1 MATVVLATGNA
12 GKLAEFRSCFEGSGV
27 RFLSLKEIGFEGDV
41 VEDGKTFRENAEI
54 KARAVASFLERNPG
68 RAATVD
74 AVLADDSGLEVAAL
88 GGAPGIH
95 TARFAGPGATNSSN
109 IDKLLRCLEGA
120 ADRRARF
127 VCTLCLLRR
136 RGESGVSEPEFF
148 EGTCE
153 GTILEAR
160 EGAGGFGYDPV
171 FRPEGREVSFALM
184 DGAEKDRIS
193 HRGRA
198 IALLRRALAG

>member
-54 KARAVASFLERNPG
+54 KARAVASFLDRNPD

-109 IDKLLRCLEGA
+109 IDKLLGLLEGA

-136 RGESGVSEPEFF
+136 RGGSWSGTEFCD
-148 EGTCE
+148 GACE

-171 FRPEGREVSFALM
+171 FRPEGRDVSFALM

-198 IALLRRALAG
+198 IQALRALLGV

>member
-12 GKLAEFRSCFEGSGV
+12 GKLAEFREAFEGSGV
-27 RFLSLKEIGFEGDV
+27 RFLSLKEIGFEGEIA
-41 VEDGKTFRENAEI
+41 EDGKTFRANAEI
-54 KARAVASFLERNPG
+54 KARAVAEFLERNPG

-127 VCTLCLLRR
+127 VCTLCLLRLG
-136 RGESGVSEPEFF
+136 GEGRPEPEFF
-148 EGTCE
+148 EGSCE
-153 GTILEAR
+153 GRILEAR
-160 EGAGGFGYDPV
+160 DGEGGFGYDPV
-171 FRPEGREVSFALM
+171 FLPEGETRSFARM
-184 DGAEKDRIS
+184 TAAEKEPIS

-198 IALLRRALAG
+198 VALLRRALAG